1 MCPDSKEINY
11 CYDLAAAMTAIK
23 TGISHHAVSQ
33 HHKAILLHVRTTVGF
48 GFVAFWGYFSVT

>member
-1 MCPDSKEINY
+1 
-11 CYDLAAAMTAIK
+11 MTAIK